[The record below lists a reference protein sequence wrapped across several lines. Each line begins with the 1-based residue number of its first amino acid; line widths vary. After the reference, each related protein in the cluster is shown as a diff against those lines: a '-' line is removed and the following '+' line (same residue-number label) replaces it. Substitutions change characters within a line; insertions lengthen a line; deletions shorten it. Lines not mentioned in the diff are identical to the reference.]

1 MRSEREAPAGD
12 PMDATLVQHSLWAGV
27 GQTLRVGL
35 QALYFILIARALG
48 TREYGAYVAV
58 LALVAIAAPFASLG
72 TGNLL
77 IKHVARDRSTFP
89 RQWGKALAVTV
100 LVGTTLLGLVC
111 TAGRL
116 WLPAAIPLQ
125 LVVAVAAADL
135 LFVRLLDIS
144 AQAYQAHHRLS
155 RTALLQVLLSP
166 LRLLAAT
173 LLIVLVPSPS
183 AVQLGFLYLATA
195 IVGAG
200 LAVALV
206 NRELGRPQVEVADLR
221 RELHEGALF
230 SLSLSAQSA
239 NADIDKTLLARLS
252 TLEATGAYG
261 AAYRLM
267 DVAFLPVRSVLIA
280 AYARFFQHG
289 AHGVR
294 ATARYGRRLLTLGI
308 GYGVLTAAALYA
320 VAPLLPL
327 VLGREYE
334 DAVAAVR
341 WLAVVPLLK
350 TIHYFGADALTGAG
364 YQGTRTIMLLL
375 IAGTNLALNVWLIP
389 LYSWRG
395 AAIATIVSDAML
407 GVAIWVTLWY
417 LVRTA
422 QPLEGPQAPSV
433 VSLR

>member
-1 MRSEREAPAGD
+1 MGRESGAAAGD
-12 PMDATLVQHSLWAGV
+12 PTDATLVQHSLWAGV

-35 QALYFILIARALG
+35 QALYFVLIARALG

-58 LALVAIAAPFASLG
+58 LALVAVAAPFATLG

-77 IKHVARDRSTFP
+77 IKHVARDRSAFP

-100 LVGTTLLGLVC
+100 LVGTTLFGLVC
-111 TAGRL
+111 TAGRV

-125 LVVAVAAADL
+125 LVLAVAAADL

-166 LRLLAAT
+166 LRLVAAT

-183 AVQLGFLYLATA
+183 AIQLGFLYLATA

-206 NRELGRPQVEVADLR
+206 NRELGSPQVEVADLR

-239 NADIDKTLLARLS
+239 NADIDKTLLARLG

-289 AHGVR
+289 AQGVR
-294 ATARYGRRLLTLGI
+294 ATARYGRRLLTVGI
-308 GYGVLTAAALYA
+308 GYGLLTAAALYA
-320 VAPLLPL
+320 LAPLLPF
-327 VLGREYE
+327 VL
-334 DAVAAVR
+334 

-350 TIHYFGADALTGAG
+350 TVHYFGADALTGAG
-364 YQGTRTIMLLL
+364 YQGTRTILLLL
-375 IAGTNLALNVWLIP
+375 IAGANLALNVWLIP

-407 GVAIWVTLWY
+407 AVAIWVTLWY

-422 QPLEGPQAPSV
+422 QPFEGPQAPSV